1 MMKTKTVMKVY
12 SKSFYFRYPNINDH
26 RELQKLIYKIQNF
39 KSDVYLITLDHQI
52 NFKSVLDVSS
62 LKINTDELVRV
73 TCCNADNQI
82 AEKDS
87 DTIKQIICKIKR

>member
-1 MMKTKTVMKVY
+1 MKTKTVIKLC
-12 SKSFYFRYPNINDH
+12 SKSFCFRYPNINDH
-26 RELQKLIYKIQNF
+26 EEIQKLIYKIQNF

>member
-1 MMKTKTVMKVY
+1 MKVY
-12 SKSFYFRYPNINDH
+12 SKSFCFRYPNINDH
-26 RELQKLIYKIQNF
+26 EEIQKLIYKIQNF

-62 LKINTDELVRV
+62 LKINTDELVRI
-73 TCCNADNQI
+73 TCYNADKQI

-87 DTIKQIICKIKR
+87 DTIKQIICKITR